1 MIRRQGGPTNLT
13 EGSRRIQLVG
23 RRLTFYALSAAVLF
37 AGLFA
42 IFAMIAS
49 GNAGDLAQWAISL
62 LFALACMS
70 AAFAANG
77 AIVWLTGWIVEGFG
91 KDRR

>member
-1 MIRRQGGPTNLT
+1 MNLT
-13 EGSRRIQLVG
+13 EGSRRIRLVG
-23 RRLTFYALSAAVLF
+23 RLLTFYALSAAVLF

-49 GNAGDLAQWAISL
+49 ANVDGIARLAISL
-62 LFALACMS
+62 LFALACLS

-77 AIVWLTGWIVEGFG
+77 AIIWLAGWIVEGFG
-91 KDRR
+91 KDRQ

>member
-1 MIRRQGGPTNLT
+1 MNLT

-23 RRLTFYALSAAVLF
+23 RLLTFYALSAAVLF

-49 GNAGDLAQWAISL
+49 GSTDGIARLAISL
-62 LFALACMS
+62 LFALACLS

-77 AIVWLTGWIVEGFG
+77 AIIWLAGWIVEGFG
-91 KDRR
+91 KDRQ